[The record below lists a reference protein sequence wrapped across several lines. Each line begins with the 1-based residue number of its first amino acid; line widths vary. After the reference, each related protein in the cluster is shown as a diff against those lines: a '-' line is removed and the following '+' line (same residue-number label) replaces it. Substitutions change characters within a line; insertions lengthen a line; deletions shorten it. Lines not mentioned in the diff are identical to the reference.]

1 MKLLDLLVIREGQ
14 VIAYSMFAVPS
25 SCDVDAM
32 WSAAGQR
39 PLAGRLITDS
49 FKAGEYVG
57 MSRAEPLSVDLEGAI
72 LLSLRHG
79 FSLES
84 EVTLHGLRM
93 IRQDDNGAWRL
104 SAGAVTRARQAA
116 RR

>member
-1 MKLLDLLVIREGQ
+1 MQVLDLFFTREGQ
-14 VIAYSMFAVPS
+14 VIASSMFAVPG

-49 FKAGEYVG
+49 FKDGEYVG
-57 MSRAEPLSVDLEGAI
+57 MSRAEPLSVDLQGVI

-79 FSLES
+79 FSLQS
-84 EVTLHGLRM
+84 ELTLDGLRM

-104 SAGAVTRARQAA
+104 SVGAVTRARQAA
-116 RR
+116 QR